1 MDEPFDALDKE
12 AKVIAKQ
19 MIDTFLQGDPERMLI
34 FTSHDEH
41 DNTYADEIY
50 EIENKDILYR
60 YC

>member
-1 MDEPFDALDKE
+1 MDESFEALDKD

-19 MIDTFLQGDPERMLI
+19 MIDIFLQGDPERMLI
-34 FTSHDEH
+34 FTSHEEH